1 MTGCFAGFRI
11 DGRRKMISKSLVEG
25 LLFLEKFSVSRPV
38 YKRFNSFPLILPW
51 CRKPSW
57 WNVSQQLVV
66 PGAKHGTSSHQAH
79 PRQVEVEAVASLFT
93 AYSETV
99 PWMTVGRS
107 ATTAFSPDGPLQS

>member
-25 LLFLEKFSVSRPV
+25 LLFLEKVFFVEV
-38 YKRFNSFPLILPW
+38 FG
-51 CRKPSW
+51 
-57 WNVSQQLVV
+57 V
-66 PGAKHGTSSHQAH
+66 QAH